1 VPPTTPSCPRCGAAA
16 SAATPT
22 CTSCGYVLFEEERP
36 RRRPRLWI
44 AAALMAAVAVVGVV
58 AVVLLARDPAPA
70 APDPVA
76 AALAEP
82 RLERQL
88 GTDRGGPQGRVSC
101 PGAIRAD
108 RATRCQFRYRD
119 GDTQL
124 MLVTVRAHGEL
135 EIDVPYPAQR
145 RPG

>member
-1 VPPTTPSCPRCGAAA
+1 MCGAPAP
-16 SAATPT
+16 AATPT
-22 CTSCGYVLFEEERP
+22 CAQCGFVLLEEERS
-36 RRRPRLWI
+36 RRRPRPWI
-44 AAALMAAVAVVGVV
+44 AAGLVV
-58 AVVLLARDPAPA
+58 AVAIVAGLAAVLLARDPAPS

-88 GTDRGGPQGRVSC
+88 GTNRGGPQGRVTC
-101 PGAIRAD
+101 PGAIRPE
-108 RATRCQFRYRD
+108 RATRCRFLYRD

>member
-1 VPPTTPSCPRCGAAA
+1 VQVPLTTPSCPRCGAPAP
-16 SAATPT
+16 AATPT
-22 CTSCGYVLFEEERP
+22 CAACGFVLFEEDPP
-36 RRRPRLWI
+36 RRRPQLWI
-44 AAALMAAVAVVGVV
+44 AAGLVAAVVAGVV
-58 AVVLLARDPAPA
+58 AVLLARDQAAA

-76 AALAEP
+76 AAVAEP

-88 GTDRGGPQGRVSC
+88 GTDRGGPQGSVSC
-101 PGAIRAD
+101 PGAIRPE